1 MTSTDFDVTIIGA
14 GPSGTVAACLLMQHG
29 LSVCLIERDEF
40 PRFSIGESL
49 LPQSMDYLRQANM
62 LDALLD
68 NADKLGFQF
77 KNGAA
82 FYRSGHH
89 TNFNFEEK
97 FSEGP
102 GTTYQVKRAEFDN
115 LLAEEAIKQGAT
127 IRFGQNVTNFTADDS
142 GTCLDVVDLKT
153 QQQSKITARFTLDGS
168 GFGRVLPR
176 LLDLEEPSELSPRKA
191 IFTHFKDNIDCPKF
205 DRNKILITVHPEIPD
220 IWYWLIPFGDSTV
233 SVGVVGETAQIE
245 KPDQSLEQTLLN
257 FIHEDDNLST
267 LLADAEIIAQV
278 RTIGGY
284 SANVKHLH
292 GDKFALLGNAGEF
305 LDPVFSSG
313 VTIALRSA
321 VQASELVVKQLQGE
335 DVDWQ
340 NEYEV
345 PLREGI
351 TVFKYFVNSW
361 YDTSLQSVIFFADGQ
376 PDVKAMICSILAGYA
391 WDKTNPF
398 VKNTARGLRILEQI
412 CEPDNAAQDTA
423 VI

>member
-1 MTSTDFDVTIIGA
+1 MASTDFDVTIIGA

-115 LLAEEAIKQGAT
+115 LLAEEAIKQGAI
-127 IRFGQNVTNFTADDS
+127 IRFGKNVTNFTADDR

-153 QQQSKITARFTLDGS
+153 QQQSKITARFNLDGS

-412 CEPDNAAQDTA
+412 CEPANAEQDTA
-423 VI
+423 VV

>member
-1 MTSTDFDVTIIGA
+1 MTSTDYDVTIIGA

-29 LSVCLIERDEF
+29 LSVCLVERDEF

-49 LPQSMDYLRQANM
+49 LPQSMEFLGKANM

-68 NADKLGFQF
+68 NADALGFQF

-97 FSEGP
+97 FSDGP

-115 LLAEEAIKQGAT
+115 LLAQEAVKQGAK
-127 IRFGQNVTNFTADDS
+127 ILFGQQVTGFKSDENATY
-142 GTCLDVVDLKT
+142 LNIIDLKT
-153 QQQSKITARFTLDGS
+153 KQENTISAKFTLDGS

-176 LLDLEEPSELSPRKA
+176 LLDLEEPSELTPRKA
-191 IFTHFKDNIDCPKF
+191 VFTHFKDNIDNSQF
-205 DRNKILITVHPEIPD
+205 DRNKILITVHPTIPD
-220 IWYWLIPFGDSTV
+220 IWYWAIPFSDSTI

-245 KPDQSLEQTLLN
+245 RADQTLEQTLLD
-257 FIHEDDNLST
+257 FIHADDNLST
-267 LLADAEIIAQV
+267 LLADAQIIAPV

-284 SANVKHLH
+284 SANVKALH
-292 GDKFALLGNAGEF
+292 GNKFALLGNAGEF

-313 VTIALRSA
+313 VTIALKSA
-321 VQASELVVKQLQGE
+321 VQATELVVKQLQGE
-335 DVDWQ
+335 TIDWQ
-340 NEYEV
+340 TQYEE

-351 TVFKYFVNSW
+351 EVFKYFVNSW

-376 PDVKAMICSILAGYA
+376 PDVKAMVCSILAGYA
-391 WDKTNPF
+391 WDKSNPF
-398 VKNTARGLRILEQI
+398 VKNTKRGLKILEQI
-412 CEPDNAAQDTA
+412 CEPDNNDSVA
-423 VI
+423 

>member
-1 MTSTDFDVTIIGA
+1 MISTDFDVTIIGA

-29 LSVCLIERDEF
+29 LSVCLVERDEF

-49 LPQSMDYLRQANM
+49 LPQSMDYLRKANM
-62 LDALLD
+62 LDTLIE
-68 NADKLGFQF
+68 NAEKLGFQF

-115 LLAEEAIKQGAT
+115 LLAQEAINQGAD
-127 IRFGQNVTNFTADDS
+127 IRFGNCVTNFTTNEN
-142 GTCLDVVDLKT
+142 GTCIGITNLKT
-153 QQQSKITARFTLDGS
+153 EQKSKITARFTLDAS

-176 LLDLEEPSELSPRKA
+176 LLDLEEASELSPRKA
-191 IFTHFKDNIDCPKF
+191 VFTHFKDNIDCPKF
-205 DRNKILITVHPEIPD
+205 DRNKILITVHPDIPD
-220 IWYWLIPFGDSTV
+220 VWYWLIPFSDSTV

-245 KPDQSLEQTLLN
+245 NPDMSLEQTLLK
-257 FIHEDDNLST
+257 FISEDDNLSS
-267 LLADAEIIAQV
+267 LLAGAEIIAPV

-284 SANVKHLH
+284 SANVKQLH

-335 DVDWQ
+335 TVDWK
-340 NEYEV
+340 NEYEI

-376 PDVKAMICSILAGYA
+376 PDVKAMVCSILAGYA
-391 WDKTNPF
+391 WDKKNPF
-398 VKNTARGLRILEQI
+398 VKNTKRGLNILEKI
-412 CEPDNAAQDTA
+412 CDSEMTDNNAA
-423 VI
+423 VV

>member
-1 MTSTDFDVTIIGA
+1 MTSTDFDVSIIGA

-29 LSVCLIERDEF
+29 LSVCIIERDEF

-49 LPQSMDYLRQANM
+49 LPQSMDYLKQANM
-62 LDALLD
+62 LEALID
-68 NADKLGFQF
+68 NANELGFQF

-89 TNFNFEEK
+89 TYFNFEEK

-115 LLAEEAIKQGAT
+115 LLAEEAQKQGAT
-127 IRFGQNVTNFTADDS
+127 ICFSHQVTGFSTEHNITS
-142 GTCLDVVDLKT
+142 LDVIDLKT
-153 QQQSKITARFTLDGS
+153 QQEKTITARFTLDGS

-176 LLDLEEPSELSPRKA
+176 LLDLEEPSELTPRKA
-191 IFTHFKDNIDCPKF
+191 VFTHFKDNIDNSQF
-205 DRNKILITVHPEIPD
+205 DRNKILITVHPTIPD
-220 IWYWLIPFGDSTV
+220 IWYWAIPFSDSTI

-245 KPDQSLEQTLLN
+245 RADQTLEQTLLD
-257 FIHEDDNLST
+257 FIHADDNLST
-267 LLADAEIIAQV
+267 LLADAQIIAPV

-284 SANVKHLH
+284 SANVKALH

-313 VTIALRSA
+313 VTIALKSA
-321 VQASELVVKQLQGE
+321 VQATELVVKQLAGE
-335 DVDWQ
+335 NIDWQ
-340 NEYEV
+340 SQYEV

-351 TVFKYFVNSW
+351 DVFKYFVNSW

-376 PDVKAMICSILAGYA
+376 PDVKAMVCSILAGYA
-391 WDKTNPF
+391 WDKSNPF
-398 VKNTARGLRILEQI
+398 VKNTKRGLKILEQI
-412 CEPDNAAQDTA
+412 CEPDNNDSVA
-423 VI
+423 

>member
-423 VI
+423 VV

>member
-1 MTSTDFDVTIIGA
+1 MASTDFDVTIIGA

-29 LSVCLIERDEF
+29 LRVCLVERDEF

-68 NADKLGFQF
+68 NAEKLGFQF
-77 KNGAA
+77 KNGAS
-82 FYRSGHH
+82 FYRSGHYA
-89 TNFNFEEK
+89 NFNFEEK
-97 FSEGP
+97 FTKGP

-115 LLAEEAIKQGAT
+115 LLADEAIKQGAE
-127 IRFGQNVTNFTADDS
+127 IRFAQQVTNFTADEQ
-142 GTCLDVVDLKT
+142 GTCLEVIDLKT
-153 QQQSKITARFTLDGS
+153 QQNSKITARFTLDAS

-176 LLDLEEPSELSPRKA
+176 LLSLEEPSELAQRKA
-191 IFTHFKDNIDCPKF
+191 IFTHFKDNINCPKF
-205 DRNKILITVHPEIPD
+205 DRNKILITVHPTMAD
-220 IWYWLIPFGDSTV
+220 VWYWLIPFGDSTV
-233 SVGVVGETAQIE
+233 SVGVVGETRQIE
-245 KPDQSLEQTLLN
+245 QADQSLEQTLLK
-257 FIHEDDNLST
+257 FISEDDNLST

-284 SANVKHLH
+284 SSNVKQLY
-292 GDKFALLGNAGEF
+292 GDRFALLGNAGEF

-321 VQASELVVKQLQGE
+321 VQACELVVKELNGE
-335 DVDWQ
+335 NIDWQ

-351 TVFKYFVNSW
+351 SVFKYFVNAW

-391 WDKTNPF
+391 WDKNNPF
-398 VKNTARGLRILEQI
+398 VKSTGRGLRILEQI
-412 CEPDNAAQDTA
+412 CEPETA
-423 VI
+423 STV

>member
-1 MTSTDFDVTIIGA
+1 MISTDFDVTIIGA

-29 LSVCLIERDEF
+29 LRVCLVERDEF

-89 TNFNFEEK
+89 MNFNFEEK

-115 LLAEEAIKQGAT
+115 LLAEEAIRQGAE
-127 IRFGQNVTNFTADDS
+127 IRFAHNVTNFTADEN
-142 GTCLDVVDLKT
+142 GTRLDVVDLKT
-153 QQQSKITARFTLDGS
+153 QQQRKITAGFTLDGS

-191 IFTHFKDNIDCPKF
+191 IFTHFKDNINCPKF
-205 DRNKILITVHPEIPD
+205 DRNKILITVHPTIPD
-220 IWYWLIPFGDSTV
+220 VWYWLIPFGDSTV

-245 KPDQSLEQTLLN
+245 KSDQSLEQTLLN
-257 FIHEDDNLST
+257 FINADDNLSE

-321 VQASELVVKQLQGE
+321 VQASELVVKQLNGSR
-335 DVDWQ
+335 VDWH
-340 NEYEV
+340 NEYEI

-351 TVFKYFVNSW
+351 SVFKYFVNSW

-391 WDKTNPF
+391 WDKSNPF

-412 CEPDNAAQDTA
+412 CEPGNAETK
-423 VI
+423 VV

>member
-1 MTSTDFDVTIIGA
+1 M
-14 GPSGTVAACLLMQHG
+14 
-29 LSVCLIERDEF
+29 
-40 PRFSIGESL
+40 
-49 LPQSMDYLRQANM
+49 
-62 LDALLD
+62 
-68 NADKLGFQF
+68 
-77 KNGAA
+77 
-82 FYRSGHH
+82 
-89 TNFNFEEK
+89 
-97 FSEGP
+97 
-102 GTTYQVKRAEFDN
+102 
-115 LLAEEAIKQGAT
+115 LAEEAIKQGAT

-423 VI
+423 VV

>member
-1 MTSTDFDVTIIGA
+1 MVSTDFDVTIIGA

-29 LSVCLIERDEF
+29 LRVCLVERDEF

-62 LDALLD
+62 LDTLLD
-68 NADKLGFQF
+68 NADELGFQF

-82 FYRSGHH
+82 FFRSGHH

-97 FSEGP
+97 FTPGP
-102 GTTYQVKRAEFDN
+102 GTTYQVKRAQFDN
-115 LLAEEAIKQGAT
+115 LLADEAIKQGAE
-127 IRFGQNVTNFTADDS
+127 IRFAQQVTNFTTNGQ
-142 GTCLDVVDLKT
+142 GTCIEVTDLKT
-153 QQQSKITARFTLDGS
+153 QQHSKITARFTLDAS

-191 IFTHFKDNIDCPKF
+191 VFTHFKDNINCPKF
-205 DRNKILITVHPEIPD
+205 DRNKILITVHPTIPD

-245 KPDQSLEQTLLN
+245 KPEQTLEQTLLN
-257 FIHEDDNLST
+257 FISEDDNLST
-267 LLADAEIIAQV
+267 LLSDAEIIAQV

-284 SANVKHLH
+284 SANVKQLH
-292 GDKFALLGNAGEF
+292 GERFALLGNAGEF

-321 VQASELVVKQLQGE
+321 VQASELVVRELNGE
-335 DVDWQ
+335 NIDWQ
-340 NEYEV
+340 SEYEV
-345 PLREGI
+345 PLRAGI
-351 TVFKYFVNSW
+351 SVFKYFVNSW

-391 WDKTNPF
+391 WDANNPF

-412 CEPDNAAQDTA
+412 CESETDD
-423 VI
+423 VV